1 LNAARAALHDPV
13 VIALPRGGVPVGAV
27 IARAW
32 RAPLDIVVV
41 RKLGVPAQPELAMGA
56 IGEDGVRVIEPN
68 VRANLQV
75 SERDLLD
82 AEARERVH
90 LSQRVQRLRNRRP
103 RTPVYGRE
111 VVLVDD
117 GVATGSSARAAMRV
131 LRAGDVGRIVLAVPV
146 APARTVES
154 LGDLADAVVCVA
166 TPEPF
171 DAVGLWY
178 RDFSATTDD
187 EVVRILGELS

>member
-1 LNAARAALHDPV
+1 
-13 VIALPRGGVPVGAV
+13 
-27 IARAW
+27 
-32 RAPLDIVVV
+32 
-41 RKLGVPAQPELAMGA
+41 
-56 IGEDGVRVIEPN
+56 
-68 VRANLQV
+68 
-75 SERDLLD
+75 
-82 AEARERVH
+82 
-90 LSQRVQRLRNRRP
+90 
-103 RTPVYGRE
+103 
-111 VVLVDD
+111 
-117 GVATGSSARAAMRV
+117 MRV